1 MRNRPSPPDDVLV
14 KAFLHNA
21 LSLLRD
27 GANPDP
33 IPLTEKFA
41 AVESFIAN
49 GQFKLALNA
58 LAEAGHQTTPN
69 AKFWHSL
76 SNAARELGLKKKAL
90 DFLYV
95 WTQATSLALER
106 ETKGK

>member
-1 MRNRPSPPDDVLV
+1 MRDSPHLPDDVLV

-21 LSLLRD
+21 LSLLRYGTD
-27 GANPDP
+27 SGPT
-33 IPLTEKFA
+33 PLNEKFA
-41 AVESFIAN
+41 AVESFIAKD
-49 GQFKLALNA
+49 QFKLALNA

-106 ETKGK
+106 EIKGK